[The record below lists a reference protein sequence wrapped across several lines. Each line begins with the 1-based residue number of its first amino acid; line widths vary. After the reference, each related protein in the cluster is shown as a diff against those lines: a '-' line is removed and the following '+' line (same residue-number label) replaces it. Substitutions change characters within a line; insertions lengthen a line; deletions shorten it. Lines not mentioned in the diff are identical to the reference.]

1 MTHEELVT
9 RVAIAMRTKREA
21 ILERP
26 LSRCWEDLARVAVE
40 IAEEESMERHHKFI
54 DAYNAHDDHA
64 SIDGQIGFLLSL
76 MKEGELA

>member
-26 LSRCWEDLARVAVE
+26 LSRCWEELARVAVGVAVDE
-40 IAEEESMERHHKFI
+40 CAQIAANSYADTVPDILALK
-54 DAYNAHDDHA
+54 
-64 SIDGQIGFLLSL
+64 
-76 MKEGELA
+76 GEPA